1 MIASKLTW
9 VGYLVD
15 FVARTAS
22 LSSEKRQ
29 KISSQFSQ
37 QAALSRPLF
46 AEIESLVG
54 RMSWASVIFPI
65 ARVYLHRFYTLLT
78 ALRRKTHVRR
88 TTVVPQGVAFLRES
102 FSSWLRLIDLACEFP
117 PPTAP
122 TDVAPQE
129 RLLVRTDACAAG
141 EFAYIGGWCGTL
153 AERKANQVKWF
164 LFRVPFQFFEH
175 ELSGKSDKASA
186 LQRIISALEVLG
198 VAVGV
203 ALFGSVLSCGTHAF
217 SIAHLESDSMVAVG
231 AAVRWYSPSAAM
243 CTALIRLAEAS
254 VFHQI
259 RPAVSH
265 CPGRLNVLADAISRA
280 PVEAAK
286 ADFVRGRLDP
296 CRRVN
301 RFPPAVAPFFG
312 MLEPADILPSGA
324 I

>member
-65 ARVYLHRFYTLLT
+65 ARVYLHRFYALL
-78 ALRRKTHVRR
+78 AVLRRKTHVRR

-153 AERKANQVKWF
+153 AERKANQVNGS
-164 LFRVPFQFFEH
+164 FFEYH
-175 ELSGKSDKASA
+175 FNFSSMNCLVNLIKLVHYSG
-186 LQRIISALEVLG
+186 
-198 VAVGV
+198 
-203 ALFGSVLSCGTHAF
+203 
-217 SIAHLESDSMVAVG
+217 
-231 AAVRWYSPSAAM
+231 
-243 CTALIRLAEAS
+243 
-254 VFHQI
+254 
-259 RPAVSH
+259 
-265 CPGRLNVLADAISRA
+265 
-280 PVEAAK
+280 
-286 ADFVRGRLDP
+286 
-296 CRRVN
+296 
-301 RFPPAVAPFFG
+301 
-312 MLEPADILPSGA
+312 
-324 I
+324 